1 MKSVKVKILNKL
13 GLHARPAMT
22 FTEKAKEFSSTITV
36 RRMGSEESVDGKS
49 VMQMLMLAGTMGTE
63 LEILADGDDAKEALA
78 ALGTLVNSR
87 FDEDE

>member
-1 MKSVKVKILNKL
+1 
-13 GLHARPAMT
+13 MT

-36 RRMGSEESVDGKS
+36 RRVGSDESVDGKS

-63 LEILADGDDAKEALA
+63 LEILADGGDAKEALS
-78 ALGTLVNSR
+78 ALGNLVNAR